1 MANDVKITIYLK
13 GREKPVTFH
22 DKISKDDTFQQKV
35 NYFFEMMKGKSKG
48 ISVIDFSDD
57 NIILP
62 TDQIDFVI
70 VSKPSLDAGTIIAAD
85 KDEDEDETPLDTMA
99 DVEDEEEED
108 EEEQDDMAPE
118 KETSVEVID

>member
-1 MANDVKITIYLK
+1 MANDVKIIIYLK

-70 VSKPSLDAGTIIAAD
+70 VSKPSLDSGSIRAAEKEED
-85 KDEDEDETPLDTMA
+85 DGKDESPLDMMS
-99 DVEDEEEED
+99 DDNDEEETEED
-108 EEEQDDMAPE
+108 DVAAE
-118 KETSVEVID
+118 KESSIEVID

>member
-1 MANDVKITIYLK
+1 MANDVKIIIYLK

-57 NIILP
+57 NIVLP

-70 VSKPSLDAGTIIAAD
+70 VSKPSLDSGSIIAAE
-85 KDEDEDETPLDTMA
+85 KEEDEDKDETPLDMMS
-99 DVEDEEEED
+99 DDEEESD
-108 EEEQDDMAPE
+108 EEEDVTAE
-118 KETSVEVID
+118 KESSIEVID

>member
-1 MANDVKITIYLK
+1 MANDVKIIIYLK

-70 VSKPSLDAGTIIAAD
+70 VSKPSLDSGSIIAAE
-85 KDEDEDETPLDTMA
+85 KEEDEDKNDTPLDMMS
-99 DVEDEEEED
+99 DDNDEEESDED
-108 EEEQDDMAPE
+108 DVAAE
-118 KETSVEVID
+118 KESSIEVID

>member
-1 MANDVKITIYLK
+1 MANDVKIIIYLK

-70 VSKPSLDAGTIIAAD
+70 VSKPSLDSGSIIAAE
-85 KDEDEDETPLDTMA
+85 KEEDEDKDETPLDMMS
-99 DVEDEEEED
+99 DDEEESD
-108 EEEQDDMAPE
+108 EEEDVAAE
-118 KETSVEVID
+118 KESSIEVID